1 MSGGRRAHPGPTAE
15 DWFAGVALVLLALAL
30 VAIVVGMGG

>member
-1 MSGGRRAHPGPTAE
+1 MRGRNRISDAPTAE
-15 DWFAGVALVLLALAL
+15 DWLAGVALVILALAL